1 VPARVA
7 NHDERLKAL
16 IGRRV
21 KAVHAFVEF
30 QLGGNTLDV
39 GGDAIVARV
48 FDVTGKLV
56 NRGPEEQSDNR
67 DHEHDLEEGESTL
80 VFAHK

>member
-1 VPARVA
+1 M
-7 NHDERLKAL
+7 LWMS
-16 IGRRV
+16 
-21 KAVHAFVEF
+21 
-30 QLGGNTLDV
+30 
-39 GGDAIVARV
+39 GGDVVMARV

-56 NRGPEEQSDNR
+56 NRGPEEQSDDR